1 MKRKIYIAL
10 ALTAMC
16 STTLACDNTQASQVV
31 TSDDESV
38 AVVAPKNDV
47 SQVDSVKE
55 INSVPQEAQWLIE
68 AYPEQKLQYKDGK
81 IVFPDG
87 YAVEW
92 DDGKKKSFVEQLD
105 NSDIED
111 SFAMPYQLGG
121 EPTFQADGGR
131 SRSDAFFK
139 KMYGSSS
146 AAVQKNLTTVNWF
159 GTNIKVTK
167 VNGVDKKLKAVAAEL
182 AKHPELRK
190 YIEKPQSFYW
200 RKVRGSN
207 RQSAHSY
214 GIAVDMGIKYSNY
227 WLWTYPR
234 ANENTQ
240 IKYKNRFPEKIAKIF
255 EKYGFIWGGRWYH
268 FDTMHFEYRPEILKG
283 AKR

>member
-1 MKRKIYIAL
+1 
-10 ALTAMC
+10 MC

-214 GIAVDMGIKYSNY
+214 GIAVDMGITFSNY